1 MTSCTILQHGGF
13 ILVKLNTYD
22 QNKLPEV
29 VTCLKLAAVSEVGV
43 FPGAN
48 PS

>member
-22 QNKLPEV
+22 QNKLPEKYSV
-29 VTCLKLAAVSEVGV
+29 NWSAG
-43 FPGAN
+43 
-48 PS
+48 